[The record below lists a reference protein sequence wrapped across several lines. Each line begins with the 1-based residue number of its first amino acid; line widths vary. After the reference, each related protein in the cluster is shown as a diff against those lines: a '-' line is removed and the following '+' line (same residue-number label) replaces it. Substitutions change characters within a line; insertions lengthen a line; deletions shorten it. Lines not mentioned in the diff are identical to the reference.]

1 MFVES
6 QKKGEKSTNV
16 GVESL
21 NNVGIEKST
30 EVFICIDGQQ
40 RLTTTLL
47 LCASLRDA
55 ILKLSSKM
63 VPSTEDEEKK
73 KSGD

>member
-1 MFVES
+1 LTNIDV
-6 QKKGEKSTNV
+6 EKSTDV
-16 GVESL
+16 DDV
-21 NNVGIEKST
+21 KST

-55 ILKLSSKM
+55 IVRLSINQVLSAL
-63 VPSTEDEEKK
+63 DENKK
-73 KSGD
+73 KAGN

>member
-1 MFVES
+1 LSNVDVNNLTNI
-6 QKKGEKSTNV
+6 GVEKSTDV
-16 GVESL
+16 DV
-21 NNVGIEKST
+21 VKST

-55 ILKLSSKM
+55 ILKLSINQ
-63 VPSTEDEEKK
+63 VLSTEDENKK
-73 KSGD
+73 KAGN